1 MQNNVKLLLTR
12 KEKLVILI
20 KYLLMIPFYVTGF
33 IIGKV
38 GKWIFKG
45 MEKAIK

>member
-12 KEKLVILI
+12 KEKVVILI
-20 KYLLMIPFYVTGF
+20 KCLVMLPFYVTGYT
-33 IIGKV
+33 IGKV

-45 MEKAIK
+45 IEKAIK